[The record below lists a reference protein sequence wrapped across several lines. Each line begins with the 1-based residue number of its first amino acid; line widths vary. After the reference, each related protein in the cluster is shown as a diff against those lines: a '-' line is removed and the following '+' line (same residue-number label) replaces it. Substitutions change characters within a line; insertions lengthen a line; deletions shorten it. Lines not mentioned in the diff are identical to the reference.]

1 MRLFGSPGM
10 PYSSFRVP
18 NALTW
23 LFLAALLAAT
33 ATRLWLALRQIR
45 HVRAHREAVPP
56 YFADTI
62 PLAAHQKA
70 ADYTAAK
77 TRLGILSTSIDAGLV
92 LLLTLGGGVQWL
104 SALWARA
111 FEAGSLGHGTALLL
125 SLFFIQGAVS
135 LPLALYRTFVVEAR
149 FGFNRMTV
157 ALFFADLA
165 KQVAV
170 ALVLGVPL
178 LLAVLWLMGRMGEHW
193 WLYVWLVVTAFSI
206 GLQLI
211 LPPVIL
217 PLFNKFTPITEG
229 ELARRV
235 ADLLARCGFK
245 SRGLYMM
252 DGSKRSSHGN
262 AFFAGFGATKRIVLF
277 DTLVERLQPSE
288 VEAVLAHELGHYKL
302 HHIVKMLALGAA
314 MTFAGLW
321 VLGQLIDQ
329 PWFYAGL
336 GVTTPST
343 AAALALFM
351 LAGPEFTFL
360 LHPLLTLYSRKNE
373 FEADA
378 YAKGHA
384 QSSDLI
390 QALVKLYR
398 DNASTLTPDPLHS
411 AFYDSHPPA
420 ALRIAR
426 LEAK

>member
-1 MRLFGSPGM
+1 M
-10 PYSSFRVP
+10 P
-18 NALTW
+18 NALPW

-33 ATRLWLALRQIR
+33 ATRLWLASRQIR
-45 HVRAHREAVPP
+45 HVRAHRDAVPP
-56 YFADTI
+56 AFTESI

-77 TRLGILSTSIDAGLV
+77 TQLGIVNTLV
-92 LLLTLGGGVQWL
+92 DVALILLFTLGGGVQWL
-104 SALWARA
+104 SGAWSRW
-111 FEAGSLGHGTALLL
+111 FEIGSLSHGAALLL
-125 SLFFIQGAVS
+125 SLFFIQGTVS
-135 LPLALYRTFVVEAR
+135 LPLALYRTFVIESR
-149 FGFNRMTV
+149 FGFNRMTL

-178 LLAVLWLMGRMGEHW
+178 LLAVLWLMARMGEHW
-193 WLYVWLVVTAFSI
+193 WLYVWTVVTAFSI

-211 LPPVIL
+211 IPPLIL

-229 ELARRV
+229 ELARRI
-235 ADLLARCGFK
+235 DELLRRCGFK
-245 SRGLYMM
+245 SSGLYKM

-262 AFFAGFGATKRIVLF
+262 AFFTGFGATKRIVLF

-321 VLGQLIDQ
+321 VLGQLIDE

-336 GVTTPST
+336 GVTATST

-351 LAGPEFTFL
+351 LVGPEFTFL
-360 LHPLLTLYSRKNE
+360 LHPLMTHYSRKNE

-384 QSSDLI
+384 QSRDLV

-426 LEAK
+426 LESK